1 MTFTSHSHI
10 GMEFDESGKRIVRSA
25 TIGNVVFVFGSNE
38 AGRHGLGAAKLAREK
53 YGAVYGVGVG
63 FRGNSYAIPTKDGQL
78 KILPLNTVK
87 KYVEDFIRFACQHP
101 ELIFNVTEIGCGLA
115 RPKHQTRE
123 QRVADIAP
131 MFANAIGLPNVYLP
145 KIFGGTRTINN
156 DYNGEE
162 VV

>member
-1 MTFTSHSHI
+1 MTLYFQSQS
-10 GMEFDESGKRIVRSA
+10 
-25 TIGNVVFVFGSNE
+25 NVIFVFGSNE

-78 KILPLNTVK
+78 KILPLYIVRR
-87 KYVEDFIRFACQHP
+87 YVEDFIRFTCQHP

-162 VV
+162 VI